1 MAKYSGLPSSGRVN
15 SLGAAYEGSGLS
27 PIGFGGFGGG
37 FSGFGTGTAEPKKT
51 VSPRVYTPPSDTYK
65 LEPPPGGFT
74 GDNPSEVIPI
84 EPPAPPTAEEIARQE
99 QIAQEQATQERR
111 MEIERQTQ
119 LAEQRELQRQQELE
133 AQRRQAGTEKRDRVL
148 ENADQVNQE
157 VNNNREGN
165 LEQLQ
170 EQTRTPRDLGA
181 PEPEAPA
188 FREQPTANPSFD
200 LQQGSVERT
209 NTDRMSGQPGQ
220 TFGRRAF
227 NGSPQTQYLR
237 DNFFFDNREG
247 VGRLDTF
254 TGAREELKRE
264 REALEK
270 EDAEEK
276 TAEATVEAIKKQT
289 GQNRDT
295 LAGYNQ
301 RRRAGT
307 NTPSD
312 DIKYDDGLG
321 RGGRR

>member
-1 MAKYSGLPSSGRVN
+1 MGKYSGLPSLN
-15 SLGAAYEGSGLS
+15 LGNFSNLGNLGNL
-27 PIGFGGFGGG
+27 GNFGNFDGNFGN
-37 FSGFGTGTAEPKKT
+37 F
-51 VSPRVYTPPSDTYK
+51 
-65 LEPPPGGFT
+65 
-74 GDNPSEVIPI
+74 GDNPPEVIPI

-99 QIAQEQATQERR
+99 QLAQEQAAQERR

-133 AQRRQAGTEKRDRVL
+133 AQRRQAATEKRDMVL

-200 LQQGSVERT
+200 LQQGTTERA
-209 NTDRMSGQPGQ
+209 DMERMSGQPGQ

-227 NGSPQTQYLR
+227 NGSPQTQFLR

-264 REALEK
+264 REGLEK
-270 EDAEEK
+270 EDAAK
-276 TAEATVEAIKKQT
+276 KAAEAVAEAIKNKQ
-289 GQNRDT
+289 
-295 LAGYNQ
+295 
-301 RRRAGT
+301 
-307 NTPSD
+307 
-312 DIKYDDGLG
+312 G
-321 RGGRR
+321 RTATIWQGINSAVV